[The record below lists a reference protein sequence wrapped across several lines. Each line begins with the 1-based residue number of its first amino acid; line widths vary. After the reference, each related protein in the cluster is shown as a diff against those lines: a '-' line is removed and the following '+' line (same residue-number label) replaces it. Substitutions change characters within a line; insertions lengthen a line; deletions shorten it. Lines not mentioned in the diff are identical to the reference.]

1 MEYID
6 ELSSQK
12 SSVNVVHKQTKQSL
26 EAKKLQFEEL
36 QMRYAQLE
44 AQLNSE
50 KTQKSVK
57 FDVPEN
63 EEKQSF
69 SKLLESKEAEIMRL
83 KMKLYELE
91 NSEKNNEKSEIYE
104 KALLDLEE
112 LKDEKEQLKQ
122 AMNEAINQCAI
133 SLVRQQSLEKE
144 NQKLQKQVENQA
156 NSKILMQNTLAD
168 QINSLRSQ
176 VQKLKEER
184 NEQSI
189 RLST

>member
-1 MEYID
+1 M
-6 ELSSQK
+6 SSQK
-12 SSVNVVHKQTKQSL
+12 SSVNIVHKQTKQSL

-36 QMRYAQLE
+36 QMKYLQLE
-44 AQLNSE
+44 SQLNSE
-50 KTQKSVK
+50 KVPKNVK
-57 FDVPEN
+57 FSVPEEDHLESN
-63 EEKQSF
+63 QSI
-69 SKLLESKEAEIMRL
+69 KNLLENKEAEILSL
-83 KMKLYELE
+83 KMKIHDLE
-91 NSEKNNEKSEIYE
+91 TSEKNYEKSELYE

-133 SLVRQQSLEKE
+133 SLVKQQALEKE

-156 NSKILMQNTLAD
+156 NSKLSMQSALAD

-176 VQKLKEER
+176 VQKLKEEKA
-184 NEQSI
+184 EQGL